1 MSNNEVMP
9 KEHFHGSDLEK
20 IEARYGISKDEIVQ
34 FGANVNPLGLSDRL
48 KASLGEHLDVI
59 TGYPDREYTALRE
72 TIAEYCG
79 CDKDH
84 ILVGNGSTELISLC
98 IQSLSPRKAV
108 VISPAYS
115 EYEHELMICESR
127 VTYYQL
133 KEEDSFQL
141 DPDDFLRAL
150 GNDIDMCIICNPN
163 NPTSTSICHEQM
175 LPILKHCHQN
185 NIFVMIDETYVEFTE
200 NYEEVTAVPFT
211 NDFTNLIVLR
221 GISKFFAA
229 PGLRLGYGITSA
241 PSLRAAIT
249 RNQKAW
255 SINSLAEVAA
265 RLMLTD
271 CDYIKA
277 TRDLIF
283 AERTRMVA
291 RLQQI
296 PGVKVYLP
304 TANFVLLRIMKEGKD
319 AAGLFDLC
327 IREKLMIRDCS
338 TFTYLDDKYFR
349 FCFMMPEQN
358 EALLQCIEKYFTE
371 K

>member
-1 MSNNEVMP
+1 MDINERARQTIRSLP
-9 KEHFHGSDLEK
+9 KTVHGGQAWKLDN
-20 IEARYGISKDEIVQ
+20 IEDYSHNLNPFGAPTFLDEIV
-34 FGANVNPLGLSDRL
+34 ASAVPSVWHYPDD
-48 KASLGEHLDVI
+48 ASLGFRTAVANEFDVEPENVI
-59 TGYPDREYTALRE
+59 AGAGSSDIIRMFPNTFLEPGDRVLMFTPSFAEYTQQCKICGVGIEYIRLRE
-72 TIAEYCG
+72 ENDYRIDIE
-79 CDKDH
+79 
-84 ILVGNGSTELISLC
+84 ELSEKLT
-98 IQSLSPRKAV
+98 SDVKAL
-108 VISPAYS
+108 Y
-115 EYEHELMICESR
+115 
-127 VTYYQL
+127 
-133 KEEDSFQL
+133 
-141 DPDDFLRAL
+141 
-150 GNDIDMCIICNPN
+150 ICNPN

-296 PGVKVYLP
+296 PDVKVYLP

-358 EALLQCIEKYFTE
+358 EALLQCIEKYFAE